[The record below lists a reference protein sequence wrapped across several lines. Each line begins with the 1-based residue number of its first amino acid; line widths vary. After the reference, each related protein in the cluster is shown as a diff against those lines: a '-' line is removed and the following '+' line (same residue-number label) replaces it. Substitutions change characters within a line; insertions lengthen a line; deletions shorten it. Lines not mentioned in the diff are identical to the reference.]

1 MSVDCVLAEEE
12 TPRDV
17 AIRETLG
24 YETEHLELS
33 PAQDG
38 ERRVPDSR
46 RSRRWN
52 DAELSE
58 HVQCTDRVPLCAH
71 RLKLGV
77 CDLCLATSSISP
89 PQRAQ
94 HGGEIEPDARSLE
107 PSVARGEE
115 VESIFERSS
124 RGVVLGAGHR
134 QRALRGA
141 HRSK

>member
-17 AIRETLG
+17 AIRETIG

-38 ERRVPDSR
+38 ERRGPDSR

-52 DAELSE
+52 DA
-58 HVQCTDRVPLCAH
+58 QDP
-71 RLKLGV
+71 
-77 CDLCLATSSISP
+77 
-89 PQRAQ
+89 Q
-94 HGGEIEPDARSLE
+94 HGQRSNTVPPPPPRPHRRTAGLGAAAQARGRRAPGDAAPHRGEVAADARSPE

-115 VESIFERSS
+115 
-124 RGVVLGAGHR
+124 
-134 QRALRGA
+134 
-141 HRSK
+141 